1 MGDEKN
7 WCVWFRRILYQYS
20 LLNACKVCSASIC
33 QVANPVKNILMDQK
47 MHLSCWLQEEASPW
61 WWRRENGEGI
71 PIQFRGS
78 FSLEMPLLWS
88 ALEGFLPEAASPA
101 TFRRAA
107 WLALVWRME
116 QRRSVHSAVSRV
128 AGADSFWAGEPS
140 RCGSWST
147 ETMYLL
153 STDYC
158 TAMVSPH
165 IGEKSFGCDLKM
177 MLASIMIHSLIFICA
192 YLQFSAACR
201 IVGFVVC
208 LSFQKCLQKSIH
220 SLGTTSMW
228 Q

>member
-1 MGDEKN
+1 MGHGKVAKLAYIVFAEEDVARFEITMDDWVGLGVVEEDESGAYAGGSSHSSFP
-7 WCVWFRRILYQYS
+7 CE
-20 LLNACKVCSASIC
+20 
-33 QVANPVKNILMDQK
+33 PPP
-47 MHLSCWLQEEASPW
+47 LSTFSEEEASPW

-140 RCGSWST
+140 RCGS
-147 ETMYLL
+147 
-153 STDYC
+153 
-158 TAMVSPH
+158 
-165 IGEKSFGCDLKM
+165 
-177 MLASIMIHSLIFICA
+177 
-192 YLQFSAACR
+192 
-201 IVGFVVC
+201 
-208 LSFQKCLQKSIH
+208 
-220 SLGTTSMW
+220 
-228 Q
+228 